1 MADQSAGTPSV
12 PDILQGS
19 IGAMRPFAAQANTT
33 RRSSF
38 APRENAGSPSADRE
52 PSLRRFLPVA
62 PDRLCRKL
70 RMRRVRIQ
78 DRRTRFSGYQSTLTT
93 KHPRNRPIE
102 LVQSFQHSWQITCW
116 PMSHGCKS
124 KSSSQKI
131 EMNEPVIVLDHLSK
145 SYGNVHAVQDLSL
158 TIEAGTIFG
167 FLGPNGAGKT
177 TTMRML
183 CGLTHPTNGRATI
196 EVTDTWKHRQKV
208 RTKFGYVPQSF
219 SLYRDLTVL
228 ENFRF
233 FGGAYGVPGAALEER
248 IGRLLRIIDLEEKRV
263 TTADNLSGG
272 MRQLLAI
279 GCALVHNPSVLFL
292 DEPTRGLDP
301 VHRQQIW
308 NLLYDLSNEGKTIFV
323 TTHYMDEAERCTEVG
338 FIENGRLLAKA
349 SPRALKAS
357 FRAHLLEIDVE
368 PLMPALVR
376 LRDIPEVLGVSLRS
390 GSLRLY
396 TPEAEQLIATW
407 RENWPFPDIRL
418 LGERWVQPDME
429 DVFTAYSQGYDG
441 VLKRSDS

>member
-1 MADQSAGTPSV
+1 
-12 PDILQGS
+12 
-19 IGAMRPFAAQANTT
+19 
-33 RRSSF
+33 
-38 APRENAGSPSADRE
+38 
-52 PSLRRFLPVA
+52 
-62 PDRLCRKL
+62 
-70 RMRRVRIQ
+70 
-78 DRRTRFSGYQSTLTT
+78 
-93 KHPRNRPIE
+93 
-102 LVQSFQHSWQITCW
+102 
-116 PMSHGCKS
+116 
-124 KSSSQKI
+124 
-131 EMNEPVIVLDHLSK
+131 MNKPVIVLDHLSK

-177 TTMRML
+177 TTMRLL
-183 CGLTHPTNGRATI
+183 CGLTHPTSGRATI
-196 EVTDTWKHRQKV
+196 EEADTWIERQKV

-233 FGGAYGVPGAALEER
+233 FAGAYGVPGAEVEER
-248 IGRLLRIIDLEEKRV
+248 IDRLLSIIDLQQKRNA
-263 TTADNLSGG
+263 TADNLSGG

-279 GCALVHNPSVLFL
+279 GCALVHDPSVVFL

-308 NLLYDLSNEGKTIFV
+308 NLLYDLTNEGRTIFV
-323 TTHYMDEAERCTEVG
+323 TTHYMDEAERCTELG

-349 SPRALKAS
+349 PPRALKAS
-357 FRAHLLEIDVE
+357 FRARLLEIDVE

-376 LRDIPEVLGVSLRS
+376 LRDRPELLGVSLRS

-396 TPEAEQLIATW
+396 AQEAEQLIARW

-418 LGERWVQPDME
+418 LGERWVEPDME

-441 VLKRSDS
+441 VLKQFD

>member
-1 MADQSAGTPSV
+1 M
-12 PDILQGS
+12 
-19 IGAMRPFAAQANTT
+19 N
-33 RRSSF
+33 
-38 APRENAGSPSADRE
+38 
-52 PSLRRFLPVA
+52 
-62 PDRLCRKL
+62 
-70 RMRRVRIQ
+70 
-78 DRRTRFSGYQSTLTT
+78 
-93 KHPRNRPIE
+93 E
-102 LVQSFQHSWQITCW
+102 LVIALH
-116 PMSHGCKS
+116 
-124 KSSSQKI
+124 
-131 EMNEPVIVLDHLSK
+131 HLSK

-183 CGLTHPTNGRATI
+183 CGLTHPSSGHATI
-196 EVTDTWKHRQKV
+196 EGKDTWKNRQEV
-208 RTKFGYVPQSF
+208 RTRFGYVPQSF

-233 FGGAYGVPGAALEER
+233 FAGAYCVPRAELEER
-248 IGRLLRIIDLEEKRV
+248 IERLLRIVDLQEKRN

-279 GCALVHNPSVLFL
+279 GCALVHAPSVLFL

-308 NLLYDLSNEGKTIFV
+308 NLLYDLSHEGKTIFV

-357 FRAHLLEIDVE
+357 FRARLLEIDVE
-368 PLMPALVR
+368 PLMPALVQ
-376 LRDIPEVLGVSLRS
+376 LRELPELLGVSLRS

-396 TPEAEQLIATW
+396 TPKAEQLIARW
-407 RENWPFPDIRL
+407 RESWPFPDIRF
-418 LGERWVQPDME
+418 LGERWVEPDME

-441 VLKRSDS
+441 VLKESDS